1 MYITTKHFLTGLASL
16 LGGGGGDM
24 MGGLGAALG
33 GGSGSSGLDMAAM
46 AQAMSMFGGGSGP
59 DAASSSM
66 NEPSSSSSSSSSSGK
81 SSNSGTCF
89 SRLPSIFS
97 FFAFSSFHHPVASAC
112 CMLYLFK
119 YHIPN
124 LTQQPPNLSPVV
136 LLTPETR
143 NLVPLQIQVSGI
155 ITNIFFFTLRK

>member
-66 NEPSSSSSSSSSSGK
+66 NEPSSSSSSSSSGK

-155 ITNIFFFTLRK
+155 ITNIFFFYFT

>member
-66 NEPSSSSSSSSSSGK
+66 NEPSSSSSSSSSGK

-89 SRLPSIFS
+89 SRLPSIFN

-155 ITNIFFFTLRK
+155 ITNIFFFYFT